1 MATPAENPE
10 GYRDSSVLN
19 VAKQIR
25 GKLMIVHG
33 LIDENVHF
41 RHSARLMDVLVK
53 EGIEHEL
60 LLFPD
65 ERHMPRGQKDM
76 RMMEERISLF
86 LKKHLS

>member
-1 MATPAENPE
+1 MATPSENPE
-10 GYRDSSVLN
+10 GYRESSVLN

>member
-1 MATPAENPE
+1 
-10 GYRDSSVLN
+10 
-19 VAKQIR
+19 
-25 GKLMIVHG
+25 
-33 LIDENVHF
+33 
-41 RHSARLMDVLVK
+41 MDLLVK
-53 EGIEHEL
+53 AGIEHEL